1 MSNKRKLLF
10 VVAEF
15 WQGGA
20 QRHAFEIYKA
30 VNKEIFNITI
40 LSLRDLESSTDWKD
54 FYYERYK
61 NQETPVYF
69 YNQVNQ
75 KQSYTILDRLKRKLF
90 NFKLLP
96 ENWPFI
102 SFLNQFEK
110 LVFIGEYTFPAI
122 ERFINNELRLRS
134 FICVVNSIFQVPEN
148 YDRYDKSRNYKFI
161 SGFKSLNE
169 EFRGFSNFK
178 HYYFPLSISFKDDNR
193 MWVQKTKKQKI
204 IGIYTRLT
212 KNKPLDVFL
221 FALHL
226 MRLEGLD
233 VILNIY
239 GNGNPAELGILNNI
253 KALSLT
259 DYVIFKGHQE
269 NLIDSAL
276 NEELDVIWA
285 HSYYGFPGG
294 FASMDLS
301 SIGIPQVF
309 WNFTPNCE
317 NQECNEFKTFKDI
330 NIFVEY
336 NKQLLSDSSFAQTI
350 GENQYLSIKT
360 NNNIDENIKILE
372 EIFRQS

>member
-10 VVAEF
+10 VVSEF

-20 QRHAFEIYKA
+20 QRHAYEIYKA
-30 VNKEIFNITI
+30 VNKEIFDITI
-40 LSLRDLESSTDWKD
+40 LSLRDLVSSTEWKD
-54 FYYERYK
+54 YYYK
-61 NQETPVYF
+61 HYVHQGTPVYF

-75 KQSYTILDRLKRKLF
+75 KQRYSILDRLKRKLF

-96 ENWPFI
+96 ENWPFM

-110 LVFIGEYTFPAI
+110 LVFIGEYTFPTI
-122 ERFINNELRLRS
+122 ERFINNELKLRS

-148 YDRYDKSRNYKFI
+148 YDRYDKSRNYTFI

-178 HYYFPLSISFKDDNR
+178 HYYFPLSISFKDENR
-193 MWVQKTKKQKI
+193 MWVQKTKKQKT

-253 KALSLT
+253 EALSLT

-276 NEELDVIWA
+276 NEELDIIWA

-317 NQECNEFKTFKDI
+317 NQEYNEFKTFKDI

-336 NKQLLSDSSFAQTI
+336 NKQLLNDSSFAQTI

>member
-10 VVAEF
+10 VVSEF

-20 QRHAFEIYKA
+20 QRHAYEIYKA
-30 VNKEIFNITI
+30 VNKEIFDITI
-40 LSLRDLESSTDWKD
+40 LSLRDLGSSTEWKD
-54 FYYERYK
+54 YYYK
-61 NQETPVYF
+61 HYVHQGTPVYF

-75 KQSYTILDRLKRKLF
+75 KQRYSILDRLKRKLF

-96 ENWPFI
+96 ENWPFM

-110 LVFIGEYTFPAI
+110 LVFIGEYTFPTI
-122 ERFINNELRLRS
+122 ERFINNELKLRS

-148 YDRYDKSRNYKFI
+148 YDRYDKSRNYTFI

-178 HYYFPLSISFKDDNR
+178 HYYFPLSISFKDENR
-193 MWVQKTKKQKI
+193 MWVQKTKKQKT

-253 KALSLT
+253 EALSLT

-276 NEELDVIWA
+276 NEELDIIWA

-317 NQECNEFKTFKDI
+317 NQEYNEFKTFKDI

-336 NKQLLSDSSFAQTI
+336 NKQLLNDSSFAQTI